1 MQIANIESRIY
12 EIRGQKVIMDFV
24 LDSPGPTS
32 SGHEKVG
39 LGLI

>member
-12 EIRGQKVIMDFV
+12 EIRRQKVMLDFV

-32 SGHEKVG
+32 SGFEQVG